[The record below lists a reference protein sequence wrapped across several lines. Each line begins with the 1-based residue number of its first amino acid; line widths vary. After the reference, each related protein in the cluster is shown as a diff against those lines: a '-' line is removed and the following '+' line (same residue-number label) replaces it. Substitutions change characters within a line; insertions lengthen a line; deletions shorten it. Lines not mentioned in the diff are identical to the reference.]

1 MTTLTSLNGAAPAP
15 PGSDRFRRLARALR
29 VPAQDVDDVVQQ
41 AWLRILENRAR
52 VGLATDAAAYVDQI
66 VRNEARTSRRR
77 ARRREEVVAPLQ
89 GEEPSDERPG
99 PEACVIAR
107 QRAEVLWR
115 FIDRLD
121 DARRTVF
128 IEHELLGR
136 TLAEIAGAHALSENT
151 VKSRLAAAWDKVERE
166 RARWQAERR
175 RRGQPAAPCFVPF
188 FVPFTSGAWLHDTL
202 RGLRRL
208 GLHGTAITGLVLGAG
223 AAWPGPAAG
232 FAEAP
237 LLAASGRAQ
246 PALEI
251 PAAPADQLGV
261 GPSRPER
268 AIRREAFTASAASIH
283 EGSSTT
289 ARAVSAAVEMSS
301 RGGTGAEH
309 ARIDPR
315 IERAR
320 AMLDLGTTEGQLSA
334 CRLLHEHRE
343 RRGRG
348 DHAVERDALLR
359 RVRCERHGSRRAQQ

>member
-1 MTTLTSLNGAAPAP
+1 MDVSTWTTPDGAAPGP
-15 PGSDRFRRLARALR
+15 PGSDRFRRLARAMG

-52 VGLATDAAAYVDQI
+52 IGLARDAAAYADQI

-77 ARRREEVVAPLQ
+77 ARRRQEVVASLQ

-99 PEACVIAR
+99 PEASLIAR
-107 QRAEVLWR
+107 QRASVLWR
-115 FIDRLD
+115 FIDKLD

-136 TLAEIAGAHALSENT
+136 TLAEIAGAHALPENT
-151 VKSRLAAAWDKVERE
+151 VKSRLAAAWDMVEQERE
-166 RARWQAERR
+166 RWQAERR
-175 RRGQPAAPCFVPF
+175 RRGQAAAPCLVPF
-188 FVPFTSGAWLHDTL
+188 FSGAWLHDAL
-202 RGLRRL
+202 RGLRRFR
-208 GLHGTAITGLVLGAG
+208 LHGTAAAGLVLGAG

-251 PAAPADQLGV
+251 PLAPADPRGV
-261 GPSRPER
+261 GPDRPES
-268 AIRREAFTASAASIH
+268 AIRREAVTGSAVFAH
-283 EGSSTT
+283 QGSSTT
-289 ARAVSAAVEMSS
+289 ARAVSAAVKRSS
-301 RGGTGAEH
+301 RGRTGAER

-320 AMLDLGTTEGQLSA
+320 AMLELGTTEGQLSA

-343 RRGRG
+343 RHGRG
-348 DHAVERDALLR
+348 EHAAERDALLR
-359 RVRCERHGSRRAQQ
+359 RVRCERHGPIGVQE